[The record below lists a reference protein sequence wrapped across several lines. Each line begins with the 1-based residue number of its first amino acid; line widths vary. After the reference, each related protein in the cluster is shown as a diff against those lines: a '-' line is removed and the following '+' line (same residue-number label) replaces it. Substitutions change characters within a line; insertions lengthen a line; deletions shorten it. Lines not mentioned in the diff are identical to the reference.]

1 MVAEDQFQPYFVV
14 SKKLLQ
20 ETPFVWQNLMRL
32 VNLTFIEL
40 DEKSQVSDMP
50 ELKEIKIMH

>member
-1 MVAEDQFQPYFVV
+1 MVAGDHFQPDFVA

-20 ETPFVWQNLMRL
+20 ETPFVWQNLMGL